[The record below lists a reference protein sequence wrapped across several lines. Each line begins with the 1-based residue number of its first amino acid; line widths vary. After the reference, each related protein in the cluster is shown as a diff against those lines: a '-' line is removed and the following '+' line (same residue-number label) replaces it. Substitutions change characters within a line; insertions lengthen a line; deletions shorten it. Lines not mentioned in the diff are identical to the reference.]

1 MPADNLIY
9 ATNSMRSS
17 VSSLKKKLSNL
28 KIQFEVFDAEI
39 ARLEDKFDKV
49 LTESEIYKTKLEREV
64 SRDVRRLEKELE
76 ALRKTGEFK
85 EPTQKTSSTEL
96 SVSSTIAIIE
106 STLRLICEG
115 ADDFRLISE
124 AFLFPAVIE
133 RVVKGTEEA
142 YLLDEVPASTHI
154 VVKRGREY
162 VAWIRSEYE
171 THLTDPEAWDSA
183 IIEVTNWWR
192 NDALPLLYGS
202 RDEEWDIDMPLTLA
216 EMIQWRDSP
225 AERPIL
231 FSSVFDAYELYRLNK
246 DTVFETTGLR
256 QFELKQFTHYQ

>member
-1 MPADNLIY
+1 MPADNLISV
-9 ATNSMRSS
+9 TNSMRSN
-17 VSSLKKKLSNL
+17 VSSLKRKLSNL
-28 KIQFEVFDAEI
+28 RIQFEVFDAEI
-39 ARLEDKFDKV
+39 EKLEDKFDKV
-49 LTESEIYKTKLEREV
+49 LTESEIYKNKLEREV
-64 SRDVRRLEKELE
+64 SREVRRLEKEL
-76 ALRKTGEFK
+76 ATLRKSHTNVNKPE
-85 EPTQKTSSTEL
+85 ESTLSELRISST
-96 SVSSTIAIIE
+96 VAIIE
-106 STLRLICEG
+106 SILRLVGEG
-115 ADDFRLISE
+115 ADDFRLMSE

-142 YLLDEVPASTHI
+142 YLLDEVPASAHI

-162 VAWIRSEYE
+162 VEWIRSEYD
-171 THLTDPEAWDSA
+171 THLIDPEAWESA
-183 IIEVTNWWR
+183 IVEVTNWWR

-216 EMIQWRDSP
+216 EMLQWRDSP

-246 DTVFETTGLR
+246 DIVFETTGLR

>member
-142 YLLDEVPASTHI
+142 YLLDEVPASAHI

-183 IIEVTNWWR
+183 VTEVTNWWR

-202 RDEEWDIDMPLTLA
+202 RDEEWDIDIPLTLA

>member
-1 MPADNLIY
+1 
-9 ATNSMRSS
+9 MRSN
-17 VSSLKKKLSNL
+17 VSSLKRKLSNL
-28 KIQFEVFDAEI
+28 RIQFEVFDAEI
-39 ARLEDKFDKV
+39 EKLEDKFDKV
-49 LTESEIYKTKLEREV
+49 LTESEIYKNKLEREV
-64 SRDVRRLEKELE
+64 SRDVRRLEKEL
-76 ALRKTGEFK
+76 ATLRKLHTNVTKPE
-85 EPTQKTSSTEL
+85 ESTPSELRISST
-96 SVSSTIAIIE
+96 VAIIE
-106 STLRLICEG
+106 SILRLVGEG
-115 ADDFRLISE
+115 ADDFRLMSE

-142 YLLDEVPASTHI
+142 YLLDEVPASAHI

-162 VAWIRSEYE
+162 VEWIRSEYD
-171 THLTDPEAWDSA
+171 THLIDPEAWESA
-183 IIEVTNWWR
+183 IVEVTNWWR

-216 EMIQWRDSP
+216 EMLQWRDSP

-246 DTVFETTGLR
+246 DVVFETTGLR

>member
-1 MPADNLIY
+1 MPYDNLLY

-28 KIQFEVFDAEI
+28 KVQFEIFDAEI
-39 ARLEDKFDKV
+39 TKLEDKFDKV
-49 LTESEIYKTKLEREV
+49 LTSSEIYKTKLEREV
-64 SRDVRRLEKELE
+64 TREVRRLEKELKN
-76 ALRKTGEFK
+76 LRKTGDIK
-85 EPTQKTSSTEL
+85 EPGIKTSDTEL
-96 SVSSTIAIIE
+96 SVASTIAIIE

-115 ADDFRLISE
+115 ADDFRLMSE

-133 RVVKGTEEA
+133 RVITGKEEA
-142 YLLDEVPASTHI
+142 YLLDEVPASAHI

-162 VAWIRSEYE
+162 VAWIRSEYD
-171 THLTDPEAWDSA
+171 THLTDPEAWESA
-183 IIEVTNWWR
+183 INEVTNWWR

-216 EMIQWRDSP
+216 EMLQWRDSP
-225 AERPIL
+225 AERPIV

-256 QFELKQFTHYQ
+256 QFELKQFTHFQ

>member
-85 EPTQKTSSTEL
+85 EPTQKTSNTEL

-124 AFLFPAVIE
+124 AFLFPAVVE

-142 YLLDEVPASTHI
+142 YLLDEVPASAQI

-162 VAWIRSEYE
+162 VAWIRSEYD

>member
-17 VSSLKKKLSNL
+17 VSTIKKKLSNL

-39 ARLEDKFDKV
+39 VKLEDKFDKV
-49 LTESEIYKTKLEREV
+49 LIQSEIYKTKLEREV
-64 SRDVRRLEKELE
+64 SREVRRLEKELE
-76 ALRKTGEFK
+76 LLRKTGEYK

-142 YLLDEVPASTHI
+142 YLLDEVPASAHI

-162 VAWIRSEYE
+162 VAWIRSEYD

>member
-142 YLLDEVPASTHI
+142 YLLDEVPASAHI

-162 VAWIRSEYE
+162 VAWVRSEYE

>member
-49 LTESEIYKTKLEREV
+49 LTESEIYKIKLEREV

-142 YLLDEVPASTHI
+142 YLLDEVPASAHI

-162 VAWIRSEYE
+162 VAWVRSEYE

-216 EMIQWRDSP
+216 EMLQWRDSP